1 MNGDEVVWTKV
12 ETGIQ
17 DNRDIHITSGLEV
30 GTKIVSG
37 PYDMVARK
45 LEDGKKVEVTE

>member
-1 MNGDEVVWTKV
+1 MCLKV

-17 DNRDIHITSGLEV
+17 DNRDIHISNGLEAGV
-30 GTKIVSG
+30 QIVSG

-45 LEDGKKVEVTE
+45 LEDGKQVEIVE